1 MNEWAVVVDSSAD
14 IRSETYDMPS
24 DIDLI
29 SVPLKILVGA
39 MTFTDDDTLDVSKLI
54 AAMRQEK
61 KQSLT
66 ACPAPGQFLEAYRG
80 HKKIICICMTG
91 KLSGTY
97 NASRLAAE
105 MYLEEDPEVK
115 IHCVDS
121 KSTGGSIVL
130 LAQKAM
136 ELIRSGEDFDAIAEK
151 MDEFNTHTSLV
162 ALLGGYENL
171 VKAGRMSAF
180 MGKVAEHLNIKAVIA
195 KTAEGTIDI
204 RHKARG
210 LRQAYRM
217 MAEDMKET
225 KDMRGRPIII
235 SHCNNESGALLMRD
249 LLVDMLETGNIE
261 IMKCCGL
268 TSFYVME
275 SGIIIGY

>member
-14 IRSETYDMPS
+14 IRNDTYDMPT

-39 MTFTDDDTLDVSKLI
+39 MTFTDDDTLDVSKQI

-61 KQSLT
+61 KESLT

-80 HKKIICICMTG
+80 HKKVLCICMTG
-91 KLSGTY
+91 RLSGTY
-97 NASRLAAE
+97 NAARLAAE
-105 MYLEEDPEVK
+105 MYLEEEPEAMV
-115 IHCVDS
+115 HCVDS

-130 LAQKAM
+130 LAKKAL
-136 ELIRSGEDFDAIAEK
+136 ELIRSNDDFDAVAKQI
-151 MDEFNTHTSLV
+151 DEYNTHTSLV

-195 KTAEGTIDI
+195 NTAEGTIDI

-225 KDMRGRPIII
+225 KDMAGKPIII
-235 SHCNNESGALLMRD
+235 SHCNNESGALLMCD
-249 LLVDMLETGNIE
+249 LLVDMLATSDIE
-261 IMKCCGL
+261 IMKCGGL

-275 SGIIIGY
+275 GGIIIGD